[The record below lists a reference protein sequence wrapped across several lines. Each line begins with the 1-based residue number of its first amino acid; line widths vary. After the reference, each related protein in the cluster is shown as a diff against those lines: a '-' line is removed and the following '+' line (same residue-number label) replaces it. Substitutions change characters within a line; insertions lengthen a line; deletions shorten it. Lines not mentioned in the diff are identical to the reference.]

1 MSASAKAIKEHIAR
15 AKNYA
20 MRKDYLRCLGSL
32 CHALDLTTRSQ
43 VFGRDKFEISSLLD
57 EALRIFATTGPMKK
71 VFPDG
76 IKYNFGEERQLRDK
90 LQRLHDNMQERIR
103 KAQIEKIRK
112 KKAELDGLLITGQE
126 ALQNGEPLEARKRF
140 RRAVEKFQSEEPGL
154 FVNVGN
160 RLMKGGLYAEA
171 VEYFE
176 RGMEVN
182 ERDGRPYSG
191 LIKCYEALHEIEKV
205 EEYIRITIRNFGANA
220 SLWLKL
226 AKIYCEKRDWSEAY
240 DAAKAALEMDP
251 TNGVAKKI
259 AKEAGDRIFL

>member
-1 MSASAKAIKEHIAR
+1 MSASAKNIKEHIAR

-20 MRKDYLRCLGSL
+20 IRKDYLRSLSSL
-32 CHALDLTTRSQ
+32 CLALDHTTRSQ

-57 EALRIFATTGPMKK
+57 EALRVFASTGPMKK
-71 VFPDG
+71 VFPNG
-76 IKYNFGEERQLRDK
+76 IKYTFGEEKQLRNK
-90 LQRLHDNMQERIR
+90 LQRLHDNMEERIR

-112 KKAELDGLLITGQE
+112 RKAELDALLMTGQQFLE
-126 ALQNGEPLEARKRF
+126 QGESIEARKRF
-140 RRAVEKFQSEEPGL
+140 RRAVETFNAEEPGL

-160 RLMKGGLYAEA
+160 RLLKGGLFGEA

-176 RGMEVN
+176 RAIEVN

-191 LIKCYEALHEIEKV
+191 LIKCYEGLHETEKV
-205 EEYIRITIRNFGANA
+205 EEYIRLTVRNFGANT

-226 AKIYCEKRDWSEAY
+226 AEIYVGKREWSEAY
-240 DAAKAALEMDP
+240 DAAKAAVELDP
-251 TNGVAKKI
+251 TNTKAQKI